1 MELTKIVLPET
12 FSVENWVDYFEMASK
27 VFTEQKTQ
35 LSRYNDDD
43 FTDINTLGALDFEDA
58 STCKIYLVQVK
69 RALSERASR
78 RKQFD
83 KATEIIKQEN
93 TQAGLFVFYD
103 SANCFRLSL
112 VYPIYKGI
120 KRSFSNFKRH
130 SFYVS
135 DSLPNKTYQL
145 QLGKYEL
152 NSMAELKDAFSV
164 DKVSDVFYQEFEKE
178 YHNLQAGISH
188 LYQREVT
195 EDQKSNFAL
204 LFVLRIIFLGFVQKK
219 GWLGDNPNFIKDFI
233 KSYDPSQHPQGMYQ
247 DLLCPL
253 FFTALNS
260 APSAKNKYG
269 FPNISEP
276 FKSQLVS
283 APYLNGGLFR
293 KHQDYDT
300 DALIISNEAIEHFT
314 GFLFSYNFTL
324 EENTLYDEELELN
337 PEFLGIIFEKLI
349 NKEYGA
355 IYTPRQEVDFMCR
368 IALVKY
374 LQQNSL
380 PSISLENL
388 YKLFFPEYG
397 DESEQTA
404 GDFTEL
410 EAKDLLNKL
419 ETVSVC
425 DPAIGSGAFA
435 VGMLN
440 VIDEIECSIYH
451 NFLPGASIDSPYERK
466 KRIIFQS
473 LYGVE
478 VKQWAVWITQLRLWI
493 TLLIEAEDSFKHSEE
508 PLLPSFDFKIR
519 QGDSLIQMLGNNPFP
534 ISGEGIISSGTKK
547 KIADLMKL
555 KTEYFFN
562 KCPLKLH
569 EIEQTQT
576 KLYTGILSDRKK
588 ELTAKLSR
596 YENAGK
602 QEVQSTFLE
611 ENRQTEIELN
621 SRDQEREIAEL
632 KNQISLID
640 HEIHQLGKH
649 NLPFIWKIDFPEIFM
664 ERGGFDIVI
673 GNPPYVAQEDIS
685 DPLDKTDVA
694 SYKSLLKKMAS
705 QDFPKDI
712 PESSISGKSDLYTFF
727 YIRGLKI
734 LNDAGIL
741 CYICSNSWLDVEFGA
756 WLQKFLLER
765 CPIHFIIDNLH
776 SRVFKDA
783 GINTI
788 ISVIGSRK
796 SLVRGDDKIRFVAFK
811 LPFEESLYT
820 ENFIAIEE
828 TKSRKE
834 YDDLRVNSVDRDTLI
849 KEGWENS
856 KKNKYGG
863 SKWGGIYIK
872 APSIYFT
879 IMEKAKNRLVKLG
892 DIAEVRFGIKTGA
905 NEFFYAKEDDPIVN
919 GFGSALWVKTIRTPT
934 EIRGLFVD
942 ENRLVHRLLMINKED
957 ADNNKHLQDYILSGE
972 ISGFHKRPTIKPRQP
987 WYSLGS
993 QEVSDFVQ
1001 GQIINDRFIFCLNQV
1016 YPADCVLNMITLKD
1030 ENKEYAL
1037 ETLLALNCSLT
1048 AFFTELNGRTALGEG
1063 ALKNQVFEVR
1073 NLLIVD
1079 PRLISDKTK
1088 VEQILE
1094 PFKKR
1099 EVFSIFKEFQ
1109 IDAKSGS
1116 YSNANPLPD
1125 RKALD
1130 ELVFKILGFTDEE
1143 VQALY
1148 TGLLELTANRLRKA
1162 RTFHQ

>member
-1 MELTKIVLPET
+1 MELTKIVLPGT
-12 FSVENWVDYFEMASK
+12 FSVENWGDYFEMASK

-349 NKEYGA
+349 NKANGA
-355 IYTPRQEVDFMCR
+355 IYTPRLEVDFMCR
-368 IALVKY
+368 ISLVKY
-374 LQQNSL
+374 LQRNC
-380 PSISLENL
+380 PTISLENI

-397 DESEQTA
+397 EGQEQSASEFPKEEAQ
-404 GDFTEL
+404 DVL
-410 EAKDLLNKL
+410 EKL

-440 VIDEIECSIYH
+440 VIDEIECSIYKY
-451 NFLPGASIDSPYERK
+451 FLPEIPISSPYERK

-493 TLLIEAEDSFKHSEE
+493 TLLIEAEDGFKNSDE

-519 QGDSLIQMLGNNPFP
+519 QGDSLVQMLSDSLFP
-534 ISGEGIISSGTKK
+534 ISGAGIIAADTERKVNELIALKK
-547 KIADLMKL
+547 
-555 KTEYFFN
+555 EYYYN
-562 KCPLKLH
+562 KCPHKLH
-569 EIEQTQT
+569 DIELSHRN
-576 KLYTGILSDRKK
+576 LYIGILEKK
-588 ELTAKLSR
+588 KKDFFSRIYRITGEAK
-596 YENAGK
+596 K
-602 QEVQSTFLE
+602 EVQSNLFDTDV
-611 ENRQTEIELN
+611 QTEIDFA
-621 SRDQEREIAEL
+621 SKKQKDEIEEL
-632 KNQISLID
+632 KKQIDRID
-640 HEIHQLGKH
+640 HEISQVMKH
-649 NLPFIWKIDFPEIFM
+649 HLPFIWRIDFPEIFM
-664 ERGGFDIVI
+664 QKDGFDIMI
-673 GNPPYVAQEDIS
+673 GNPPYVSQEEIE
-685 DPLDKTDVA
+685 DPLGKITENKK
-694 SYKSLLKKMAS
+694 YKELLRLMVN
-705 QDFPKDI
+705 QDFPRDI
-712 PESSISGKSDLYTFF
+712 SENAIDGKSDLYTFF
-727 YIRGLKI
+727 YIRGLKL
-734 LNDAGIL
+734 LNKNGIL
-741 CYICSNSWLDVEFGA
+741 TYICSNSWLDTRYGA
-756 WLQKFLLER
+756 WLQEFLVKK
-765 CPIHFIIDNLH
+765 CPIHFIIDNQAKR
-776 SRVFKDA
+776 SFKSAD
-783 GINTI
+783 INSI
-788 ISVIGSRK
+788 ITTFGAYSNQLSDNHLAKFIV
-796 SLVRGDDKIRFVAFK
+796 FK
-811 LPFEESLYT
+811 LPFEESLFI
-820 ENFIAIEE
+820 ENLLLIEDTKEIINYADIKVNPISHKQLWDDGQEKVANEEKE
-828 TKSRKE
+828 TVKVRK
-834 YDDLRVNSVDRDTLI
+834 YI
-849 KEGWENS
+849 G
-856 KKNKYGG
+856 Y
-863 SKWGGIYIK
+863 KWGGYYLRAPKVYFDIIAK
-872 APSIYFT
+872 AQ
-879 IMEKAKNRLVKLG
+879 AKLEPLKNHAKVS
-892 DIAEVRFGIKTGA
+892 FGLKTGA
-905 NEFFYAKEDDPIVN
+905 NDFFYLTKTQIDCLGIEEEYIKPI
-919 GFGSALWVKTIRTPT
+919 IRT
-934 EIRGLFVD
+934 
-942 ENRLVHRLLMINKED
+942 
-957 ADNNKHLQDYILSGE
+957 
-972 ISGFHKRPTIKPRQP
+972 
-987 WYSLGS
+987 
-993 QEVSDFVQ
+993 
-1001 GQIINDRFIFCLNQV
+1001 
-1016 YPADCVLNMITLKD
+1016 
-1030 ENKEYAL
+1030 
-1037 ETLLALNCSLT
+1037 
-1048 AFFTELNGRTALGEG
+1048 
-1063 ALKNQVFEVR
+1063 
-1073 NLLIVD
+1073 
-1079 PRLISDKTK
+1079 
-1088 VEQILE
+1088 
-1094 PFKKR
+1094 
-1099 EVFSIFKEFQ
+1099 
-1109 IDAKSGS
+1109 
-1116 YSNANPLPD
+1116 
-1125 RKALD
+1125 
-1130 ELVFKILGFTDEE
+1130 
-1143 VQALY
+1143 
-1148 TGLLELTANRLRKA
+1148 
-1162 RTFHQ
+1162 